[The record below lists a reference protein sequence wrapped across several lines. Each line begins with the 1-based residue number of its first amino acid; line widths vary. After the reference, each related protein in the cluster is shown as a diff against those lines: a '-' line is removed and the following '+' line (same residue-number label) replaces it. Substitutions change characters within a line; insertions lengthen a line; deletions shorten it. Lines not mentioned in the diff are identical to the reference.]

1 MYSIVYSELVVKQLK
16 KLDNALQQRIINS
29 LERCRIRPQ
38 AHVKRLVGCEYFRLR
53 VGDYRIIMD
62 IQEDKLIIFIVELG
76 HRKNIYK

>member
-1 MYSIVYSELVVKQLK
+1 MYSIIYSELAVKQLK
-16 KLDNALQQRIINS
+16 KLDKEMQQRVLSS

-62 IQEDKLIIFIVELG
+62 IQEDKLIIFVVELG
-76 HRKNIYK
+76 HRKSIYK